1 MEVDMLEALN
11 RKKKELEAVIDN
23 YNAEIAKLE
32 VERESAES
40 KLALVDE
47 LIDEE
52 SKPVPE
58 VTEESEKVVVVT
70 YGSSQN

>member
-1 MEVDMLEALN
+1 MLEALN